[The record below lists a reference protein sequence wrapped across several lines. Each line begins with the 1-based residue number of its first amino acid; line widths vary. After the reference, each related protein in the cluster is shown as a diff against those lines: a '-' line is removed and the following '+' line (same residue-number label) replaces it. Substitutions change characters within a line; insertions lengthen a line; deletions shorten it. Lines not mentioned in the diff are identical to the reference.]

1 MRLDINDM
9 WSLVAKG
16 DKVILWCVE
25 SGESDRATSKRVRE
39 ASEEN
44 QPPSKRIR
52 KLQRMRWN

>member
-1 MRLDINDM
+1 M